1 MYELHKL
8 FAYAIVFLVG
18 GIVAII
24 EIPVRALFFVVALLV
39 YVVVTLTAPLWVECD
54 TEQMANFIKDSL
66 KMRPKWMKKV
76 MRAYRDALI

>member
-18 GIVAII
+18 GIVALI
-24 EIPVRALFFVVALLV
+24 EIPVRSALFWIALILYIV
-39 YVVVTLTAPLWVECD
+39 IALTAPLWVKCD
-54 TEQMANFIKDSL
+54 TEKVSAFIKSSL
-66 KMRPKWMKKV
+66 LVKPIWMKKA